1 MQNKLWLV
9 NIILSIS
16 ILSLPFFISGCRANN
31 GQQQDAQLQAVKEKQ
46 AQEKESKKLKN
57 IEAQIENLFETLGG
71 PSVIADKSAANGD
84 SGDNQENSQ
93 QQADKEEGSSKQ
105 GQQKGEEEDS
115 SNQGQQK
122 GEEEDSSKQGQQ
134 KGEEEDSSNQGQQKG
149 EEEDSSKQGQQKGEE
164 EDSSKQGQQKDST
177 QQQGNKEENSSQKG
191 DTEQQNGKATA
202 QIAPNRWSNVDKII
216 NKMHYQWNDLMPEI
230 AKKGADM
237 KLVDNFDNALN
248 NLTTTAKSKDQDK
261 VRTSANK
268 LYSYV
273 PDLYSLYRIKMSPEV
288 KRMIY
293 YTRNIILE
301 SNKDGWEQVE
311 KDNEA
316 LEKSWSLFRNT
327 LEKEQKKTG
336 DKLDFSVYELK
347 KVITEKEQEL
357 TSIKG
362 RIVLNNIQQ
371 LQKSFE
377 E

>member
-1 MQNKLWLV
+1 
-9 NIILSIS
+9 
-16 ILSLPFFISGCRANN
+16 
-31 GQQQDAQLQAVKEKQ
+31 VKEKQ

-93 QQADKEEGSSKQ
+93 QQADKEEG
-105 GQQKGEEEDS
+105 
-115 SNQGQQK
+115 
-122 GEEEDSSKQGQQ
+122 SSKQGQQ

>member
-31 GQQQDAQLQAVKEKQ
+31 GQQQDTQLQAVKEKQ

-93 QQADKEEGSSKQ
+93 QQADKEEG
-105 GQQKGEEEDS
+105 
-115 SNQGQQK
+115 
-122 GEEEDSSKQGQQ
+122 
-134 KGEEEDSSNQGQQKG
+134 
-149 EEEDSSKQGQQKGEE
+149 SSKQGQQKGEE